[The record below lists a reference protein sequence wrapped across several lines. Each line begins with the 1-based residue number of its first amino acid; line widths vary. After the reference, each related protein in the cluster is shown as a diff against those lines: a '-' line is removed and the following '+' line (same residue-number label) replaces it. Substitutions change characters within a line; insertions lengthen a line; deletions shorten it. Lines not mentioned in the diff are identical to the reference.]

1 MNTLVIRDIGLLE
14 LLDSHAGGRVVWTP
28 QVEQLGLAIAEW
40 MMLGLPGGAAYG
52 QQRCGKSMALTFLK
66 RTMSEYVNVPTTVF
80 LWNIGESLRPVPEP
94 TLLRG
99 FLSETGYMLTSHKD
113 RSVLM
118 TRLVHFIVQNC
129 EAEAARRALIL
140 VDEAQNIHFSNYGVL
155 IELFNLLERENC
167 RPFIMLVGQPELAL
181 VPETILDEN
190 KLHVYGRFFKKTMQ
204 FNGVDP
210 KDFATILEG
219 FDEESP
225 RSDGTVLPPMSKALF
240 PERYEQGW
248 RLSKWPNQWLRR
260 WNESCRNTRFQP
272 FAFRC
277 RIWCR
282 QRALSYADF
291 TSSHRC
297 STAA

>member
-52 QQRCGKSMALTFLK
+52 QQRCGKIDGFDF
-66 RTMSEYVNVPTTVF
+66 SEANNERVCECSDNGLF

-140 VDEAQNIHFSNYGVL
+140 VDEAQNIHFFRIMACLLSCL
-155 IELFNLLERENC
+155 I
-167 RPFIMLVGQPELAL
+167 
-181 VPETILDEN
+181 
-190 KLHVYGRFFKKTMQ
+190 Y
-204 FNGVDP
+204 
-210 KDFATILEG
+210 
-219 FDEESP
+219 
-225 RSDGTVLPPMSKALF
+225 
-240 PERYEQGW
+240 
-248 RLSKWPNQWLRR
+248 
-260 WNESCRNTRFQP
+260 
-272 FAFRC
+272 
-277 RIWCR
+277 
-282 QRALSYADF
+282 
-291 TSSHRC
+291 
-297 STAA
+297 